1 RNDVP
6 VRTSWRPT
14 PSGYEVRIALSL
26 SALGRG
32 PDYPFSAGVLVNDMS
47 PDRQRRRGQLV
58 LGGGAGE
65 FVYLRG
71 DREAAARFL
80 HFVVPRG

>member
-1 RNDVP
+1 MHLRVP
-6 VRTSWRPT
+6 L
-14 PSGYEVRIALSL
+14 A
-26 SALGRG
+26 ALGRG
-32 PDYPFSAGVLVNDMS
+32 PDYPFSASVVVNDMV
-47 PDRQRRRGQLV
+47 PGRERRRGQLV

-71 DREAAARFL
+71 DREPASRFL